1 MFAKWLF
8 KSAERAI
15 VQKNKKYAPPGWSE
29 LAASGVHKEDH
40 MMRLEQT
47 TPDSALNAAATV
59 PSCLPKVVDLF
70 AGAGGFSL
78 GARNAGAQ
86 VTFAVE
92 FDKFAA
98 ATYRKNFC
106 EVGDT
111 TLYTEDILKL
121 DPEKLAKAHFTNG
134 AECDLLLGGP
144 PCQGFST
151 HRIKDAGVGDP
162 RNSLIYRYFD
172 FVRSLRP
179 KAFLMEN
186 VPGLLW
192 PRHSDYL
199 EKFYDLGT
207 REGYT
212 ILDPVTLDARDFGVP
227 QRRKR
232 VFILGVRERDR
243 VADLDWPPPP
253 THTETNDNPAK
264 RWVSCQNAF
273 ISAPC
278 GDPNDL
284 HMKHNDELIRAFKNT
299 PINGGS
305 RRDSG
310 RTLRCHENH
319 DGHKDV
325 YGRIDSQLP
334 APTMTTACINPSK
347 GRFVHPTEHHGIT
360 VRQAARIQTF
370 PDSFVFEGGLTAAG
384 KQIGNAVPV
393 KMAEIIVKQLV
404 ALMIPREVNVS
415 GTFLKEHNQ

>member
-1 MFAKWLF
+1 M
-8 KSAERAI
+8 SAENVTVKKICKMRRPIA
-15 VQKNKKYAPPGWSE
+15 VSWQLVENQKKTI
-29 LAASGVHKEDH
+29 
-40 MMRLEQT
+40 MMRLEQANSDT
-47 TPDSALNAAATV
+47 ALNTAASVTG
-59 PSCLPKVVDLF
+59 CLPKVVDLF

-78 GARNAGAQ
+78 GASNAGAQ
-86 VTFAVE
+86 VVFAVE

-98 ATYRKNFC
+98 ATYRKNLC
-106 EVGDT
+106 GDSGA

-134 AECDLLLGGP
+134 TECDLLLGGP

-151 HRIKDAGVGDP
+151 HRIKNAGVGDS
-162 RNSLIYRYFD
+162 RNALIYSYFD
-172 FVRSLRP
+172 FIRSLRP

-199 EKFYDLGT
+199 KNFYKFGT
-207 REGYT
+207 SEGYT

-232 VFILGVRERDR
+232 VFILGVRERER
-243 VADLDWPPPP
+243 VADLNWPPPP
-253 THTETNDNPAK
+253 THSETNEDPAK
-264 RWVSCQNAF
+264 RWVSCQDAF
-273 ISAPC
+273 ISAPF

-284 HMKHNDELIRAFKNT
+284 HMKHNDELIRAFKKT
-299 PINGGS
+299 PPNGGS

-310 RTLRCHENH
+310 RTLPCHKNH

-325 YGRIDSQLP
+325 YGRIDSRMP

-347 GRFVHPTEHHGIT
+347 GRFVHPTQHHGIT

-393 KMAEIIVKQLV
+393 RMAEALINHIVKLTT
-404 ALMIPREVNVS
+404 LGEPDMCGS
-415 GTFLKEHNQ
+415 SLKERKQ

>member
-1 MFAKWLF
+1 M
-8 KSAERAI
+8 
-15 VQKNKKYAPPGWSE
+15 
-29 LAASGVHKEDH
+29 
-40 MMRLEQT
+40 
-47 TPDSALNAAATV
+47 
-59 PSCLPKVVDLF
+59 DLF

-78 GARNAGAQ
+78 GARNAGAL
-86 VTFAVE
+86 VTFAIE
-92 FDKFAA
+92 FDKYAA

-106 EVGDT
+106 DLGQT
-111 TLYTEDILKL
+111 TLYTDDILRL
-121 DPEKLAKAHFTNG
+121 DPDELTERHFPNSS
-134 AECDLLLGGP
+134 ECDLLLGGP

-162 RNSLIYRYFD
+162 RNTLIYRYFD
-172 FVRSLRP
+172 FVRALRP

-199 EKFYDLGT
+199 KKFYELGAF
-207 REGYT
+207 EGYT
-212 ILDPVTLDARDFGVP
+212 LLDPVTLDARDFGVP

-232 VFILGVRERDR
+232 VFILGLRESDR
-243 VADLDWPPPP
+243 VAGLDWPPVP
-253 THTETNDNPAK
+253 THSETNDGPAK
-264 RWVSCQNAF
+264 SWVSCQDSF
-273 ISAPC
+273 LPAPFD
-278 GDPNDL
+278 DPNDL
-284 HMKHNDELIRAFKNT
+284 HMNHSQELIRAFKNT
-299 PINGGS
+299 PPNGGS

-310 RTLRCHENH
+310 RTLPCHKNH

-325 YGRIDSQLP
+325 YGRIDSRMP

-393 KMAEIIVKQLV
+393 KMAEVLIKHIVNII
-404 ALMIPREVNVS
+404 
-415 GTFLKEHNQ
+415 TFDGHDMGRSFIKECQQ

>member
-1 MFAKWLF
+1 
-8 KSAERAI
+8 
-15 VQKNKKYAPPGWSE
+15 
-29 LAASGVHKEDH
+29 
-40 MMRLEQT
+40 MRLEHT
-47 TPDSALNAAATV
+47 NPDTALSVAATV
-59 PSCLPKVVDLF
+59 QRCVPQVVDLF

-98 ATYRKNFC
+98 RTYRKNFC
-106 EVGDT
+106 EAGKT
-111 TLYTEDILKL
+111 TLYTEDILTL
-121 DPEKLAKAHFTNG
+121 DPEKLAKAHFNNG

-192 PRHSDYL
+192 PRHSEYL
-199 EKFYDLGT
+199 EKFYELGA

-232 VFILGVRERDR
+232 VFILGVREGDL

-253 THTETNDNPAK
+253 THTEINGDPLK
-264 RWVSCQNAF
+264 RWISCESAF
-273 ISAPC
+273 VSAPC

-284 HMKHNDELIRAFKNT
+284 HMKHNDELIKAFKNT
-299 PINGGS
+299 PLNGGS

-310 RTLRCHENH
+310 RTLPCHKDH

-325 YGRIDSQLP
+325 YGRIDSRLP

-393 KMAEIIVKQLV
+393 KMAEIIIKQLFED
-404 ALMIPREVNVS
+404 LNLGEVDVS
-415 GTFLKEHNQ
+415 GAFLKEPNL

>member
-1 MFAKWLF
+1 MIRF
-8 KSAERAI
+8 
-15 VQKNKKYAPPGWSE
+15 
-29 LAASGVHKEDH
+29 
-40 MMRLEQT
+40 EQT
-47 TPDSALNAAATV
+47 HSCAALSAAATV
-59 PSCLPKVVDLF
+59 RGRLPRVVDLF

-106 EVGDT
+106 ESGDT
-111 TLYTEDILKL
+111 TLYTEDIFKL
-121 DPEKLAKAHFTNG
+121 DPEKLTKTHFADG

-151 HRIKDAGVGDP
+151 HRIRDAGVGDP
-162 RNSLIYRYFD
+162 RNTLIYRYFD
-172 FVRSLRP
+172 FVRALRP
-179 KAFLMEN
+179 RAFLMEN

-192 PRHSDYL
+192 PRHGDFL
-199 EKFYDLGT
+199 RKFYELGAQ
-207 REGYT
+207 EGYT
-212 ILDPVTLDARDFGVP
+212 LLDPVTLDARDFGVP

-232 VFILGVRERDR
+232 VFILGLREEDR
-243 VADLDWPPPP
+243 AADLDWPPLP
-253 THTETNDNPAK
+253 THFETNEDRAQ
-264 RWVSCQNAF
+264 RWVSCKGAF
-273 ISAPC
+273 SPAPA

-284 HMKHNDELIRAFKNT
+284 HMKHNDELIAAFKNT
-299 PINGGS
+299 PPNGGS

-310 RTLRCHENH
+310 RTLACHKNH

-325 YGRIDSQLP
+325 YGRIDSRLP

-393 KMAEIIVKQLV
+393 IMAEILIEQIVKS
-404 ALMIPREVNVS
+404 MILGREELLGAS
-415 GTFLKEHNQ
+415 LKETKP